1 MVLEPA
7 VLKITELQLP
17 LPDASEKVQLVSA
30 PVNVTVPVGVG
41 PAPLTVALTE
51 IDCPVAA
58 GLGVLAVM
66 TVAVGP
72 LFTFWPAVA
81 ELPA

>member
-1 MVLEPA
+1 M
-7 VLKITELQLP
+7 KTTELQLP
-17 LPDASEKVQLVSA
+17 LPDAREKVQLVSA

-51 IDCPVAA
+51 IDWPVAA

-72 LFTFWPAVA
+72 LFTVWLAVV

>member
-1 MVLEPA
+1 MVFAPA

-30 PVNVTVPVGVG
+30 PVIATVPVGVG
-41 PAPLTVALTE
+41 PAPLTVALTV
-51 IDCPVAA
+51 IACPVVA
-58 GLGVLAVM
+58 GLGVLDVM

-72 LFTFWPAVA
+72 LLTVWLAVV

>member
-1 MVLEPA
+1 MVLAPV
-7 VLKITELQLP
+7 VLKTTELQLP
-17 LPDASEKVQLVSA
+17 LPDASVKVQLVSA
-30 PVNVTVPVGVG
+30 PEMVTVPVGVG
-41 PAPLTVALTE
+41 PSPLTVALTV
-51 IDCPVAA
+51 IACPVET

-72 LFTFWPAVA
+72 LFTVWPTLV